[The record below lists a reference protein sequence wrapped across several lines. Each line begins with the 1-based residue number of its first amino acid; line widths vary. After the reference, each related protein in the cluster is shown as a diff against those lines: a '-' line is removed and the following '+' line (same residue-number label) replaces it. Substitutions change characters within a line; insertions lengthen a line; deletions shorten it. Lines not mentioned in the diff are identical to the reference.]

1 MKKLQALKARAAGLY
16 HNTNARIAV
25 ALVPLTAST
34 GAYAQG
40 SSWDAFFDEVDF
52 SGVSAKVIAGGLLI
66 IGIAIAFKGPD
77 LAKRLVRKA

>member
-1 MKKLQALKARAAGLY
+1 MTQTLKARLSNLY

-25 ALVPLTAST
+25 ALVPLTMSSMAH
-34 GAYAQG
+34 AQSG